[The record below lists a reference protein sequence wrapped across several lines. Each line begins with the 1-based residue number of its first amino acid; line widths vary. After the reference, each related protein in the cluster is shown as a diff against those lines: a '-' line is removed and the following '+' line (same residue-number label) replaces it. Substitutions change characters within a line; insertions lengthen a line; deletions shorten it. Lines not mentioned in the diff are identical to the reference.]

1 MSQDDRLDLLAHCE
15 HLRQQLTYAIDALE
29 GLPTMGWNTNSA
41 RDVLGEFDP
50 SAADCRGAVS
60 EILLLRRWIDRDARN
75 CPSSTDVDEFLALS
89 MSRLPDSG
97 GQ

>member
-50 SAADCRGAVS
+50 SAADCRGAV
-60 EILLLRRWIDRDARN
+60 EALERIARDGVRYDGSRGPLSGVAAQRVAR
-75 CPSSTDVDEFLALS
+75 EALNQ
-89 MSRLPDSG
+89 LG